1 MSRVARIL
9 DRRPNGPLS
18 QISLYRFRC
27 YDSFVFDKKTF
38 PFKRTSPLQED
49 RSQSTKTYR
58 RRIANSCISWKS
70 FITVFASQ
78 VSFKIPFE
86 EMRVNRRN
94 GKGGKESPPFTEEGT
109 FARAM
114 REGKEGKE
122 RDSRNRMSQMNAKT
136 LLAIIINMKQKKM
149 FVRYGSEI

>member
-1 MSRVARIL
+1 M
-9 DRRPNGPLS
+9 
-18 QISLYRFRC
+18 

-38 PFKRTSPLQED
+38 PFKRTSPFQED

-58 RRIANSCISWKS
+58 RRIANSRISWKS
-70 FITVFASQ
+70 FITVFASR

-86 EMRVNRRN
+86 EMRVDRRN

-109 FARAM
+109 FASRVLRRLPEQCA
-114 REGKEGKE
+114 RKEGKE
-122 RDSRNRMSQMNAKT
+122 RDSRNRMSQMKT

-149 FVRYGSEI
+149 FVRYGSKI

>member
-1 MSRVARIL
+1 M
-9 DRRPNGPLS
+9 
-18 QISLYRFRC
+18 

-58 RRIANSCISWKS
+58 RRIANSRISWKS
-70 FITVFASQ
+70 FITVFASR

-86 EMRVNRRN
+86 EMRE
-94 GKGGKESPPFTEEGT
+94 KLIEGMVKAVKSRHRSRKKYVCQSRVAT
-109 FARAM
+109 IARAM

-149 FVRYGSEI
+149 FVRYGSKI